1 MSHTT
6 ALPPN
11 SKQQAGKW
19 SHLYLLLPQGN
30 FPYPSSYILNGL
42 GELPA
47 YPVRVACESL
57 GQHNMA
63 GAELL
68 RGLAG
73 AVAVFYNYTGDLQC
87 LDYTQ
92 VSAWH
97 DTRVCRNLDFAPCGR
112 DRWPWIW
119 SGFDAAGA
127 ASRARCNKW
136 RHCRKQQPV
145 GAGR

>member
-6 ALPPN
+6 ALPPKL
-11 SKQQAGKW
+11 SKQQTNKW
-19 SHLYLLLPQGN
+19 SHLCSLLPQGN

-42 GELPA
+42 GSLPA

-97 DTRVCRNLDFAPCGR
+97 ETMVCRNLGFASCGR
-112 DRWPWIW
+112 DR
-119 SGFDAAGA
+119 
-127 ASRARCNKW
+127 
-136 RHCRKQQPV
+136 
-145 GAGR
+145 